1 MAIKDQWAPVSPS
14 LSDPAY
20 SAAMVVP
27 SDSLDFARLPR
38 ALYVGVE
45 GDVRVLGIEDDD
57 AEVLVFKNVPA
68 GTVLPFRARRVFQTN
83 TTATDIV
90 ALF

>member
-1 MAIKDQWAPVSPS
+1 MPIKDQWAPVSPS

-20 SAAMVVP
+20 SAASVSV
-27 SDSLDFARLPR
+27 SDSSDLDRLPR
-38 ALYVGVE
+38 ALYIGVE
-45 GDVRVLGIEDDD
+45 GDVRVLGIDDD
-57 AEVLVFKNVPA
+57 DSEVLVFKNVPA
-68 GTVLPFRARRVFQTN
+68 GTVLPFRARRILSTG